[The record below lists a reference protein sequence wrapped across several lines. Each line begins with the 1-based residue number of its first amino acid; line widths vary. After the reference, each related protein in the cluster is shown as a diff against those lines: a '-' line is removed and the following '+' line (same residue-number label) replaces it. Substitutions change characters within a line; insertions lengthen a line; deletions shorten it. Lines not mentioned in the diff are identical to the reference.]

1 MANYLP
7 FNSIDHDRVVKA
19 EDWAWYFATFI
30 GNGVFPKPTNGL
42 QVLADGDM
50 NVAVKAGCGFING
63 YAFRNQDDYVI
74 TIDVGDG
81 SLNRIDRIVLRWDL
95 TNRQMLLAVKK
106 GTPSASPSAPALTR
120 TADTYELALADIS
133 VPRGL
138 TTISQSHITDRRT
151 DPDLCGIVEGT
162 VSQIDWATLTAQ
174 LDAFMAEYSAAIV
187 HDYNEYVDQIE
198 TFESTFEHDANEW
211 MTAQQEDFADYVENF
226 EEDADDW
233 MSGEQTAFE
242 AWVQTLHDI
251 LDTETASHLQ
261 NEIEALQA
269 EIGVPEVYD
278 PDETYNRD
286 DLCVHNGKMYFATD
300 DNITG
305 TWDSTKWHQ
314 TTVLEEIDRR
324 IDLARDQIFGE
335 MTRGRMAIDSRVL
348 AGTDT
353 FIKVTSDG
361 AILAAR
367 QTITFNIA

>member
-1 MANYLP
+1 M
-7 FNSIDHDRVVKA
+7 
-19 EDWAWYFATFI
+19 
-30 GNGVFPKPTNGL
+30 
-42 QVLADGDM
+42 
-50 NVAVKAGCGFING
+50 
-63 YAFRNQDDYVI
+63 
-74 TIDVGDG
+74 
-81 SLNRIDRIVLRWDL
+81 
-95 TNRQMLLAVKK
+95 
-106 GTPSASPSAPALTR
+106 
-120 TADTYELALADIS
+120 
-133 VPRGL
+133 
-138 TTISQSHITDRRT
+138 
-151 DPDLCGIVEGT
+151 
-162 VSQIDWATLTAQ
+162 
-174 LDAFMAEYSAAIV
+174 
-187 HDYNEYVDQIE
+187 
-198 TFESTFEHDANEW
+198 
-211 MTAQQEDFADYVENF
+211 ENF

-278 PDETYNRD
+278 PDETYDRD
-286 DLCVHNGKMYFATD
+286 DLCVHNGKMYFAID

-348 AGTDT
+348 AGADT

>member
-50 NVAVKAGCGFING
+50 DVAVKAGCGFING

-138 TTISQSHITDRRT
+138 TTISQSLITDRRT

-187 HDYNEYVDQIE
+187 HDYNEYIDQIE
-198 TFESTFEHDANEW
+198 TFESTFEHDASEW

-226 EEDADDW
+226 EQDADDW

-278 PDETYNRD
+278 PDETYNRE

-305 TWDSTKWHQ
+305 AWDSTKWHQ

-348 AGTDT
+348 AGADT